1 MKKELLTIIGKELRR
16 VFTDKRLVFTAL
28 IMPGL
33 ILALTYSL
41 LGQMLGKTIADT
53 EEHQPSIQTV
63 AMPDSLA
70 PYMEGADFNI
80 TAADPQH
87 LDTIQEQIRT
97 GDVDMLLVFD
107 EKFDE
112 AVTSYEGAQLPQV
125 QIYYNPSED
134 YSQAAYYKVDEV
146 LTLYRQDILAARMG
160 DATYTQVF
168 TATNVETYN
177 EQKASGKVISMLL
190 PMLITI
196 FLFAGAMQIGIDSI
210 AGEKERG
217 TMANLLLTPIPRR
230 TIAFGKIISLGVVA
244 IISACSS
251 FIGIMISLPFS
262 GEMFSAGNEVSLSG
276 FGFTLGQIV
285 QLILMMITLTG
296 VFVGIICTLSV
307 YAKSVKEAG
316 TTIMPA
322 YLVVMFCGMI
332 PMFSQATPQFNQYLV
347 PIYGSVLAL
356 KSLLAGE
363 LPTLAWLACCIENL
377 VIAGLLGVFAGKLF
391 DSEKVMFGI

>member
-1 MKKELLTIIGKELRR
+1 MKKELLTIIAKELRR

-41 LGQMLGKTIADT
+41 LGQMVGKMVTDT
-53 EEHQPSIQTV
+53 EEHQPEIMV
-63 AMPDSLA
+63 EELPDSLA
-70 PYMEGADFNI
+70 PYMQGFDLTPVDADI
-80 TAADPQH
+80 
-87 LDTIQEQIRT
+87 DTIQGQIRS
-97 GDVDMLLVFD
+97 GDLDMLLLFD
-107 EKFDE
+107 PDFDR
-112 AVTSYEGAQLPQV
+112 AVADYEGGKLPEV

-134 YSQAAYYKVDEV
+134 FSQSAYYKVDAV
-146 LTLYRQDILAARMG
+146 LNQYKQDILANRLGGA
-160 DATYTQVF
+160 AYTEVF
-168 TATNVETYN
+168 ASNPMETYN
-177 EQKASGKVISMLL
+177 EQKASGRMLGMLL

-217 TMANLLLTPIPRR
+217 TMANLLLAPIPRR
-230 TIAFGKIISLGVVA
+230 TIAFGKLISLGVVA

-251 FIGIMISLPFS
+251 FAGIMLSLPLS
-262 GEMFSAGNEVSLSG
+262 GTMFTGGGDMDLSLS
-276 FGFTLGQIV
+276 FTLVQIL
-285 QLILMMITLTG
+285 QLILLMITLTG
-296 VFVGIICTLSV
+296 IFVGIICTLSV

-332 PMFSQATPQFNQYLV
+332 PMFSQATPEFGQFLV

-356 KSLLAGE
+356 KSLLVGE
-363 LPTLAWLACCIENL
+363 LATLSWLICCVENL
-377 VIAGLLGVFAGKLF
+377 AIAGLLGIFAGKLF

>member
-1 MKKELLTIIGKELRR
+1 MKKELLTIIAKELRR

-41 LGQMLGKTIADT
+41 LGQTLGNMITET
-53 EEHQPSIQTV
+53 EEHQPVIMV
-63 AMPDSLA
+63 ENLPDSLA
-70 PYMEGADFNI
+70 PDMQDFDLTPAD
-80 TAADPQH
+80 ADSN
-87 LDTIQEQIRT
+87 TIQGQIRS
-97 GDVDMLLVFD
+97 GDLDMLLIFD
-107 EKFDE
+107 SDFDR
-112 AVTSYEGAQLPQV
+112 AVADYEGGRLPEVQV
-125 QIYYNPSED
+125 YYNPSED
-134 YSQAAYYKVDEV
+134 FSQSAYYKVDAV
-146 LTLYRQDILAARMG
+146 LNQYKQDILANRLGGA
-160 DATYTQVF
+160 AYTEVF
-168 TATNVETYN
+168 ASNPVETYN
-177 EQKASGKVISMLL
+177 EQKASGRMLGTLL

-217 TMANLLLTPIPRR
+217 TMANLLLAPIPRR

-251 FIGIMISLPFS
+251 FAGIMLSLPLSGAMFTGG
-262 GEMFSAGNEVSLSG
+262 GEMNLSLS
-276 FGFTLGQIV
+276 FSPLQIL
-285 QLILMMITLTG
+285 QLILLMITLTG
-296 VFVGIICTLSV
+296 IFVGIICTLSV

-316 TTIMPA
+316 TTITPA

-332 PMFSQATPQFNQYLV
+332 PMFSQATPELNQFLV

-356 KSLLAGE
+356 KSLLVGE
-363 LPTLAWLACCIENL
+363 LTTISWLICCAENL
-377 VIAGLLGVFAGKLF
+377 AIAGILGLFAGKLF